1 MKKVLICTL
10 YLCLLHPLEIR
21 PAIAADNDTSA
32 HTNYCAFST
41 TAHSGYLLPTWSFIR
56 GKFNTDGPEFC
67 QFNDIS
73 FQWLKQTTGVLPIEQ
88 IFHYPRYG
96 FGIYTGEFFKSN
108 YFSRPWGVFG
118 IFIGSF
124 ADWRRLSLNYS
135 MLIGATGN
143 WNHYDPAQGNF
154 NTTLANDFTT
164 HVDFGLRLTYEV
176 NRHFEAGLGCS
187 FAHFS
192 NGAME
197 IPNFGINML
206 SPQVSLTYLPHYS
219 KDKRI
224 KRVVPPYLQ
233 NSYLDLALYGGEKNL
248 PYPECDLDT
257 AHNFFGFHYP
267 PIRPDRCVE
276 PQHQLCG
283 HLGSRV
289 APRLRFLQ

>member
-10 YLCLLHPLEIR
+10 FSCLFNHQALYSVEKTE
-21 PAIAADNDTSA
+21 NDSLPKST
-32 HTNYCAFST
+32 YYVYST
-41 TAHSGYLLPTWSFIR
+41 TAHSGFLLPTWSFVR

-73 FQWLKQTTGVLPIEQ
+73 FQMLKQTVGKLPIEQ

-96 FGIYTGEFFKSN
+96 FGIYTGEFFKGN
-108 YFSRPWGVFG
+108 YFSRPWGAFG

-124 ADWRRLSLNYS
+124 ADWQRLSLNYS

-143 WNHYDPAQGNF
+143 WNHYDPAHNNF

-176 NRHFEAGLGCS
+176 SRHFEAGLGCS

-206 SPQVSLTYLPHYS
+206 SPQVSLTYLPHYT

-224 KRVVPPYLQ
+224 KRDLPHYLQ
-233 NSYLDLALYGGEKNL
+233 NTFLDLAIYGGEKNL

-257 AHNFFGFHYP
+257 AHDFSDSITPNTAS
-267 PIRPDRCVE
+267 R
-276 PQHQLCG
+276 LC
-283 HLGSRV
+283 
-289 APRLRFLQ
+289 